1 MLPTNRTVEKLQMQV
16 QQMDSAVKT
25 SFSNL
30 KRDLASQAETIEELQ
45 SRLADQEKIS
55 TQLAAR
61 IEKIK
66 DSKQSTKSK
75 ECNQLVTRKDNTSL
89 SSLHFN
95 ILKRLMLIQVESGR
109 RSISMRDLAS
119 ELYPK
124 KPYDSIK
131 STLSKYI
138 EALHRNGFVEK
149 LRGYRLYLSYTES
162 ALQYAD
168 NERLNRMKELITR

>member
-1 MLPTNRTVEKLQMQV
+1 MLSERRLGILNKRLQLLDEGLKV
-16 QQMDSAVKT
+16 

-30 KRDLASQAETIEELQ
+30 KHDLVDQAKVIKDLQ
-45 SRLADQEKIS
+45 SRLVEQEKIS
-55 TQLAAR
+55 KQLATR
-61 IEKIK
+61 IDKLR
-66 DSKQSTKSK
+66 DGKQSTKSK
-75 ECNQLVTRKDNTSL
+75 ECNQSVTRKEILNL
-89 SSLHFN
+89 SSLHFD

-109 RSISMRDLAS
+109 RRISMRDLAS
-119 ELYPK
+119 EIYPQ